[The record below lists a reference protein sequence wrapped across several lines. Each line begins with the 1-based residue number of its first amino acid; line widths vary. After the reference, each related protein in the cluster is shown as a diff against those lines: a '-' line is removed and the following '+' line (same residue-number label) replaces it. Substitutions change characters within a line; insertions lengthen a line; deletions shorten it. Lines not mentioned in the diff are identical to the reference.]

1 MNHMR
6 TALVWI
12 VCAML
17 CVGSALGQAATQARS
32 ETGPSASQGP
42 AERLGLRPI
51 FGLWYTVWWTQ
62 DDQFRHWT
70 NCHRLPVRGRYSAGD
85 PETITAHYAQF
96 RDLGVDFLI
105 MDDTNCAG
113 NDGGRIND
121 NIRAWFD
128 FMDAR
133 PASERIPICIG
144 GGGEMRASGRAG
156 QQAAA
161 DFYWTHWAQ
170 RPSYFR
176 LQGKPLLLVDTDKNY
191 GPGDFDDARF
201 TVRWAYNGDNHAA
214 MKQRKTW
221 GWGSYAPAPLLEE
234 CMSIWPGHR
243 FPGNVARLGNDPL
256 EAPREGGE
264 LYVREWL
271 RVLKARPQFVT
282 IADWNNFEEETAIE
296 DSYAWEDRWGH
307 AVPDLYRR
315 ITRACAQLRVGLVA
329 ADGQTAKTVT
339 READAQPLWTNALVK
354 GEYYRS
360 ETGPEVYLF
369 DGKQLVYKAAMPR
382 RAAIILAPDE
392 VFARLRTPWK

>member
-1 MNHMR
+1 MAH
-6 TALVWI
+6 TALQTLLAWAAV
-12 VCAML
+12 A
-17 CVGSALGQAATQARS
+17 GSLALTAAEPPAATTAH
-32 ETGPSASQGP
+32 SA
-42 AERLGLRPI
+42 ATLRPCL
-51 FGLWYTVWWTQ
+51 GLWYTVWWRK
-62 DDQFRHWT
+62 DDQFQHWT
-70 NCHRLPVRGRYSAGD
+70 NCHLLPVRGRYSAGEPAIIAAD
-85 PETITAHYAQF
+85 YAQF

-133 PASERIPICIG
+133 PAAERIPICIG
-144 GGGEMRASGRAG
+144 GGGEMRGSGKAAQ
-156 QQAAA
+156 QQAAN
-161 DFYWTHWAQ
+161 FYWAQWAQ

-176 LQGKPLLLVDTDKNY
+176 LDGKPLLLVDTDKNY

-214 MKQRKTW
+214 MKQRKAW
-221 GWGSYAPAPLLEE
+221 GWGSYAPAPMLEE

-243 FPGNVARLGNDPL
+243 FPRNVTQLGKDPL

-271 RVLKARPQFVT
+271 RVLKAQPKYVT

-315 ITRACAQLRVGLVA
+315 ITRAYSRLRLAVA
-329 ADGQTAKTVT
+329 LAGS
-339 READAQPLWTNALVK
+339 EATKSQRRKASGASQWASALVK

-360 ETGPEVYLF
+360 ETGPKVYLF
-369 DGKQLVYKAAMPR
+369 DGKKLVYQSGLPH
-382 RAAIILAPDE
+382 RAAIILIPDE
-392 VFARLRTPWK
+392 LFRRIEAGVTD